1 MSIQRVPEG
10 QTPAHYFQQAAG
22 INPTL
27 AFEELQCQAMVY
39 APDAYQG
46 GKVSLGWRG
55 DIIIAAP
62 NGGRGLITL
71 TEGQTRQTI
80 NAVLAALE
88 FGSGSSKRGS
98 PLGQ

>member
-1 MSIQRVPEG
+1 MSIKRVPEG
-10 QTPAHYFQQAAG
+10 QNPAHYFQQAAG

-27 AFEELQCQAMVY
+27 AFEELQRQAMVY

-71 TEGQTRQTI
+71 TEDQTRQTI